1 MSLLVLALCCKLLN
15 LLGIWNIP
23 LPKDKELCVF
33 YMVEESGLGENKTFQ
48 QFNLFQQSF
57 IAVYPVPF
65 FMLGAK
71 NNTKVNKAWILS
83 STWLLI

>member
-1 MSLLVLALCCKLLN
+1 MKHTIA
-15 LLGIWNIP
+15 
-23 LPKDKELCVF
+23 KDKELCVF
-33 YMVEESGLGENKTFQ
+33 YMVQESGLGENKTFQ

-71 NNTKVNKAWILS
+71 NNTKVNKAWILP